1 MSAIM
6 PNSLHEMFHSDESL
20 AGLSGT
26 VSESPGM
33 LSPLRQSETHSLHEN
48 GTILSAD
55 TGMHFQVIFRIKVN
69 YLLIYVCSDVL
80 QKVLKPTCWS
90 LQDHPSPL
98 SVFESSK

>member
-33 LSPLRQSETHSLHEN
+33 LSPLRQSATHSLDEN
-48 GTILSAD
+48 DTKLSAD
-55 TGMHFQVIFRIKVN
+55 TGMYFTVIFRIKVN
-69 YLLIYVCSDVL
+69 YLLIYVCLDVL
-80 QKVLKPTCWS
+80 
-90 LQDHPSPL
+90 
-98 SVFESSK
+98 